1 MNRICTEITV
11 WQCCLLKNVFALKIR
26 DYNLSNGDRGLQ
38 IKLRCPSLALIVGD
52 VLLSALEKN
61 LRQTR
66 WRKVAAY
73 FVLWFWVLVCVFPIY
88 WVAVT
93 SIKSVPDIDGLPKFL
108 PFVDFSPSFDAW
120 RFILFDHA
128 ENLVAKFWNSLFIAS
143 AATLLTLLTGTMLL
157 YGLSRFARKSSF
169 MGFNIISVVLATR
182 ILPPVIVALPLYLM
196 ASATNMLDS
205 VFALI
210 AIYVAVNLPI
220 AIWLLHPAIGTKA
233 TEQEEAAQ
241 LDGASQFKIYFEIL
255 LPMLKVSLLATGV
268 IIFLMCW
275 NEYIFAVY
283 LTSDHAQTLP
293 PWMVGQLSMK
303 EAQVGGGA
311 EEVAHLCAATV
322 FMILPTLTLAAF
334 ARRVYL
340 RPAKP

>member
-1 MNRICTEITV
+1 MSSNKMHQKQNA
-11 WQCCLLKNVFALKIR
+11 WHKIGI
-26 DYNLSNGDRGLQ
+26 Y
-38 IKLRCPSLALIVGD
+38 
-52 VLLSALEKN
+52 VL
-61 LRQTR
+61 
-66 WRKVAAY
+66 
-73 FVLWFWVLVCVFPIY
+73 LWFWVLVCVFPIY
-88 WVAVT
+88 WVVVT
-93 SIKSVPDIDGLPKFL
+93 SIKTVSDIDGLPKYL
-108 PFVDFSPSFDAW
+108 PFVDFSPSLDAW

-128 ENLVAKFWNSLFIAS
+128 ENLVAKFFNSLIIAS
-143 AATLLTLLTGTMLL
+143 AATLLTLLSGTMLL
-157 YGLSRFARKSSF
+157 YGLSRFRRSTQF
-169 MGFNIISVVLATR
+169 MGFNIINVILATR

-196 ASATNMLDS
+196 ASATHMLDS

-220 AIWLLHPAIGTKA
+220 AIWLLQPAMGTKA

-340 RPAKP
+340 RPTKY

>member
-1 MNRICTEITV
+1 MPR
-11 WQCCLLKNVFALKIR
+11 
-26 DYNLSNGDRGLQ
+26 
-38 IKLRCPSLALIVGD
+38 
-52 VLLSALEKN
+52 LEKDF
-61 LRQTR
+61 RQTK
-66 WRKVAAY
+66 WPKVAAY
-73 FVLWFWVLVCVFPIY
+73 FVLWFWVLVSVFPIY
-88 WVAVT
+88 WVAIT
-93 SIKSVPDIDGLPKFL
+93 SIKSVTDIDGLPKYL
-108 PFVDFSPSFDAW
+108 PFIDFSPSLDAW

-143 AATLLTLLTGTMLL
+143 SATLLTLLMGTMLL
-157 YGLSRFARKSSF
+157 YGLSRFRRPNSF
-169 MGFNIISVVLATR
+169 LGFNIISIILATR

-196 ASATNMLDS
+196 ASATHTLDN
-205 VFALI
+205 VLALI

-322 FMILPTLTLAAF
+322 FMILPTLALAAF

-340 RPAKP
+340 RPTKP

>member
-1 MNRICTEITV
+1 MS
-11 WQCCLLKNVFALKIR
+11 ALKK
-26 DYNLSNGDRGLQ
+26 NLS
-38 IKLRCPSLALIVGD
+38 
-52 VLLSALEKN
+52 
-61 LRQTR
+61 QTK
-66 WRKVAAY
+66 WQKTATY

-93 SIKSVPDIDGLPKFL
+93 SIKSVPDIEGPPKYL
-108 PFVDFSPSFDAW
+108 PFVDFSPVLDAW

-128 ENLVAKFWNSLFIAS
+128 ENLVAKFFNSLFIAS
-143 AATLLTLLTGTMLL
+143 AATLLTLLSGTMLL
-157 YGLSRFARKSSF
+157 YGLSRFRRPNLI
-169 MGFNIISVVLATR
+169 MGFNIVSVILATR

-196 ASATNMLDS
+196 AAATNMLDS

-220 AIWLLHPAIGTKA
+220 AIWLLHPAMGTKA

-241 LDGASQFKIYFEIL
+241 LDGASHFNICFGIL
-255 LPMLKVSLLATGV
+255 LPMLKVSLMATGV

-322 FMILPTLTLAAF
+322 FMILPTLALAAL

-340 RPAKP
+340 RPTKY